1 MILDTLSNAS
11 CYAGVH
17 SSLSRAFSWLAD
29 YDHSTPD
36 GRYEIGDDSLVAIVQ
51 RYETA
56 PAADKKWETHRLH
69 GDIQY
74 MVEGS
79 ERIGYAERS
88 GLAVKTLYNP
98 EKDAEFYLPPDGS
111 STFLEL
117 CAGSFAI
124 FLPQD
129 GHQPGVM
136 LDRPSA
142 IQKVVIK
149 FRL

>member
-11 CYAGVH
+11 CYAEVH
-17 SSLSRAFSWLAD
+17 PSLTRAFAWLAA
-29 YDHSTPD
+29 YDPTTPD
-36 GRYEIGDDSLVAIVQ
+36 GRYEIDNSLIAIVQ
-51 RYETA
+51 RYSTA
-56 PAADKKWETHRLH
+56 PAAEKKWESHRMH

-79 ERIGYAERS
+79 ERIGYAGRET
-88 GLAVKTLYNP
+88 LAVKASYNP
-98 EKDAEFYLPPDGS
+98 KKDAEFYLPPDGS
-111 STFLEL
+111 STLLEL

-124 FLPQD
+124 FLPRD

-136 LDRPSA
+136 IDRPSA
-142 IQKVVIK
+142 VQKVVIK